1 MSVKQ
6 YSNADFDLEKRIKIK
21 CTEIRTLNELLNKK
35 KSELKELQG
44 CENYGILRR
53 KEVIPIDEV
62 ENAMKDKLF
71 EPNKVASMI
80 EVRGDLIKSNSH
92 RYQTFFTNGTKC
104 TCCGIEGKYF
114 AKEKH
119 LGDGHF
125 HLNLYGI
132 DENGEE
138 VMMRSHHIKDK
149 RTKSKIYYPICSRC
163 KEKMGHT
170 KES

>member
-6 YSNADFDLEKRIKIK
+6 YSNADFELEKLIKIK

-80 EVRGDLIKSNSH
+80 EIRGDLIKSNSH
-92 RYQTFFTNGTKC
+92 RYQTFFTMVQN
-104 TCCGIEGKYF
+104 
-114 AKEKH
+114 ALVAA
-119 LGDGHF
+119 LGVSI
-125 HLNLYGI
+125 LQ
-132 DENGEE
+132 
-138 VMMRSHHIKDK
+138 K
-149 RTKSKIYYPICSRC
+149 KS
-163 KEKMGHT
+163 T
-170 KES
+170 